1 MSNENNAIHGFDVNL
16 ICDFFLNTERQGPGS
31 PEATLK
37 ALSFIDNLTDESLIA
52 DLGCGTG
59 GQTMT
64 LARHAPGR
72 ITGLDFF
79 PGFIDRFNADARR
92 LHLADRVKGVV
103 GSMDAL
109 PFRAGELDLIWSE
122 GAIYNIGFE
131 RGLNEWREYLKPGG
145 YLAVSESVWFTDER
159 PTEIHDFWVD
169 AYPEI
174 DTIPNKVAQIHRAGY
189 LPVAA
194 FVLPETCWTEH
205 YFAPLAKAREL
216 FAAKYPGDSTA
227 EELMAF
233 QRYEEELYCKYSE
246 FYGYVFFIARKP
258 NPRRTPCPGAM
269 PCSGA
274 TPNPGAT
281 PNSGLTPGDGTRSR
295 AADR

>member
-131 RGLNEWREYLKPGG
+131 KGLTQWRRFLKPDGFI
-145 YLAVSESVWFTDER
+145 AVTECSWLSSARPDEMGFFR
-159 PTEIHDFWVD
+159 DNF
-169 AYPEI
+169 PEI
-174 DTIPNKVAQIHRAGY
+174 DDISGKIRCMERAGY
-189 LPVAA
+189 RPVAH
-194 FVLPETCWTEH
+194 FILPDSCWTKNYYEPAAARAREFLAT
-205 YFAPLAKAREL
+205 YDDAPLARHFVERL
-216 FAAKYPGDSTA
+216 
-227 EELMAF
+227 
-233 QRYEEELYCKYSE
+233 EEEIEQYRRYGRR
-246 FYGYVFFIARKP
+246 YGYVFYIGQ
-258 NPRRTPCPGAM
+258 RTE
-269 PCSGA
+269 
-274 TPNPGAT
+274 
-281 PNSGLTPGDGTRSR
+281 
-295 AADR
+295 